1 MTHSPADQQYR
12 EKQAGALQIGDYLF
26 LPGDGPA
33 EEITHIEL
41 EHDDFG
47 APALILVTTLDGGKV
62 RIAIGSSVPVG
73 EAAVSDDDALPT
85 EDQASPAEPVPGD
98 APEGGTPDAE
108 PDGGTPGDAPE
119 GGTPDDAPDG
129 GTPDAGDSPAE
140 AVPAVVVPPL
150 PAVEPTV
157 SGSLMPSTAP
167 DPAQLAL
174 IPEPTDSP
182 EDVVAAAAEAHP
194 GRNGVSVLSE
204 RLVKGI
210 NTKSGSCLRDLS
222 DLAHDLFIELRDP
235 DHALAVADILNV
247 LPYDGNRDRWMSV
260 ERSLA
265 LSSFI
270 CRELGQTERAEV
282 YDQLLQAPDTIE
294 TDPFKARIA
303 AKVRQR
309 GLNEPN
315 LYDKEIFR
323 SIDNG
328 NRDAEREWR
337 LLRLET
343 LLFLRSHGGSNTLG
357 VGELDHRIANELEAV
372 RA

>member
-47 APALILVTTLDGGKV
+47 VPALILVTTLDGGKV

-73 EAAVSDDDALPT
+73 EAAVVPDDDDTLAEEPALL
-85 EDQASPAEPVPGD
+85 AEPVS
-98 APEGGTPDAE
+98 GGEPDAV
-108 PDGGTPGDAPE
+108 
-119 GGTPDDAPDG
+119 
-129 GTPDAGDSPAE
+129 TPDAGDSPAE

-150 PAVEPTV
+150 PAVAPTV
-157 SGSLMPSTAP
+157 SGSTAP
-167 DPAQLAL
+167 SPEQLAL

-194 GRNGVSVLSE
+194 GRNGVAVLSD